1 MRELNLEIAKKAI
14 EKILSIEV
22 RPYLYDRDILIM
34 KELQVGIVFLP
45 WAGIYKTF
53 DIPGSLDIKNNIHDY
68 LAHTVLLSTRKLIM
82 SRSHIFC
89 DSLEEII
96 NGYFDARVNQ
106 YFTCEIRNKI
116 NNDSEKDLVLDA
128 CRYVLNLYDDI
139 DVYTSDR
146 GDEYLVLA
154 DSGFVIRQCEYG
166 YYVAEWPLAKNEKSI
181 SERIDW
187 RQFNTIDEATTVLLN
202 IIYNIR
208 FRAFWEEIRNSKRY
222 SSVVLN

>member
-1 MRELNLEIAKKAI
+1 MRELHLVVAKKAI

-22 RPYLYDRDILIM
+22 RPYLCDRDILIM

-53 DIPGSLDIKNNIHDY
+53 DIPQSLDIKNNIHDY

-106 YFTCEIRNKI
+106 YFTCNIRNKI
-116 NNDSEKDLVLDA
+116 NNDSEGDLVLDA

-166 YYVAEWPLAKNEKSI
+166 YYVAEWPLEKNEKSI

-202 IIYNIR
+202 IIYNMK
-208 FRAFWEEIRNSKRY
+208 FRTLWEEIWSCKRY
-222 SSVVLN
+222 ASIVLN

>member
-96 NGYFDARVNQ
+96 NGYFDARVKQ
-106 YFTCEIRNKI
+106 YFTSELRNRI
-116 NNDSEKDLVLDA
+116 ESDSEEDLVLDA

-139 DVYTSDR
+139 EVHISDR
-146 GDEYLVLA
+146 GDEYLVFKDL
-154 DSGFVIRQCEYG
+154 GFMIRRCENG
-166 YYVAEWPLAKNEKSI
+166 YYIAEWPLAKNEKSV

-208 FRAFWEEIRNSKRY
+208 FRTFWEEIRNCKRY
-222 SSVVLN
+222 ASVVLN